1 MAASKKKSIFDQ
13 NFGLRLFMKKKNS
26 SVKKNLRL
34 ITKKYIQ
41 EACVKIWDWSVQP
54 FPRNL
59 GYRLRKHRFEKNAFK
74 VF

>member
-1 MAASKKKSIFDQ
+1 MYNLVINRRNKQNNLVDKMAASKKKSIFDQ

-41 EACVKIWDWSVQP
+41 EACVKI
-54 FPRNL
+54 
-59 GYRLRKHRFEKNAFK
+59 
-74 VF
+74 